1 MLIPHE
7 TFSLWLILSLG
18 IHVATL
24 ALWPLPLSWKVDQ
37 PSYVVV
43 DLRPAGGPAGMTA
56 TRPSE
61 QPGITSKLSRQAAP
75 PQQAV
80 KKTITAP
87 AKPKKTIKKPSKA
100 LVIPEPKVLPTE
112 LSTSSAIPP
121 ENVKSSPETP
131 LLTAAST
138 NDFEETIKGP
148 QQDETSSHGNGQAGG
163 VSGGSSN
170 SNSGIFGGGISGTGK
185 GQGMLRATPLG
196 YGENPPMPYPHSARR
211 RGWEG
216 EVLLRVDVSTSGK
229 VISAHIE
236 ASSGYRILDDTAL
249 QAVSKWRFHPASI
262 NGTPKTDTVLVPVHF
277 QLNNPQ

>member
-7 TFSLWLILSLG
+7 TFTLWLILSLG
-18 IHVATL
+18 IHLATL
-24 ALWPLPLSWKVDQ
+24 ALWPLPPSWKVDQ

-43 DLRPAGGPAGMTA
+43 DLRPTGGPAGETSASPSKKA
-56 TRPSE
+56 TDTPTVSS
-61 QPGITSKLSRQAAP
+61 QPAP

-87 AKPKKTIKKPSKA
+87 AKPKKIIKKPSKS

-121 ENVKSSPETP
+121 EKLKNSHE
-131 LLTAAST
+131 AALSTSGST
-138 NDFEETIKGP
+138 NALEETIEGV
-148 QQDETSSHGNGQAGG
+148 QQDTTSSSGLTGQL
-163 VSGGSSN
+163 SGGSSN
-170 SNSGIFGGGISGTGK
+170 SINGKFGRGVSGTEK

-216 EVLLRVDVSTSGK
+216 EVLLRVEVSTSGK

-236 ASSGYRILDDTAL
+236 ASSGYGILDETAL
-249 QAVSKWRFHPASI
+249 QAVSNWRFRPASI
-262 NGTPKTDTVLVPVHF
+262 NGTPKADTVLVPVHF